1 MVLAEG
7 KKKRIPVRSIAV
19 TGILAA
25 LASVLMFLDF
35 SIPVMPGFIKLD
47 FSELPALLAAY
58 ALGPVSGVVVCL
70 VKNLVNLLSTSTGG
84 VGELSNFVLGAC
96 FVLPAGLIYQKHKT
110 RKAAF
115 WGAVLGAVV
124 MAVVS
129 IFSNYYIMYPIY
141 TAFMP
146 MEVIIGMYQAIAPG
160 VRTLWDALL
169 WFNLPFTFFKGMCS
183 VAIAFLIYKHISPLL
198 KGKKN

>member
-7 KKKRIPVRSIAV
+7 TKKRIPVRSIAV

-96 FVLPAGLIYQKHKT
+96 FVLQAGLIYQKHKT

-115 WGAVLGAVV
+115 WGAVLGSVV

-183 VAIAFLIYKHISPLL
+183 VAIAFLVYKHISPLL

>member
-1 MVLAEG
+1 M
-7 KKKRIPVRSIAV
+7 
-19 TGILAA
+19 
-25 LASVLMFLDF
+25 
-35 SIPVMPGFIKLD
+35 
-47 FSELPALLAAY
+47 
-58 ALGPVSGVVVCL
+58 
-70 VKNLVNLLSTSTGG
+70 
-84 VGELSNFVLGAC
+84 GELSNFVLGAC

-115 WGAVLGAVV
+115 WGATLGAAV

-146 MEVIIGMYQAIAPG
+146 MEVILGMYQAIVPN
-160 VRTLWDALL
+160 VQTLWDALL
-169 WFNLPFTFFKGMCS
+169 WFNLPFTFLKGMCS
-183 VAIAFLIYKHISPLL
+183 VVIALLVYKHISPLL

>member
-7 KKKRIPVRSIAV
+7 TKKHISVRSIAV

-35 SIPVMPGFIKLD
+35 SVPVMPGFIKLD

-70 VKNLVNLLSTSTGG
+70 VKNLVNVLSTSTGG

-96 FVLPAGLIYQKHKT
+96 CVLPAGLIYQKHKT

-115 WGAVLGAVV
+115 WGATLGAAV

-146 MEVIIGMYQAIAPG
+146 MEVILGMYQAIVPG
-160 VRTLWDALL
+160 VQTLWDALL
-169 WFNLPFTFFKGMCS
+169 WFNLPFTFLKGMCS
-183 VAIAFLIYKHISPLL
+183 VVIALLVYKHISPLL

>member
-7 KKKRIPVRSIAV
+7 TKKRIPVRSIAV

-96 FVLPAGLIYQKHKT
+96 FVLPAGLIYQKRKT

-183 VAIAFLIYKHISPLL
+183 VAIAFLVYKHISPLL

>member
-160 VRTLWDALL
+160 VQTLWDALL

-183 VAIAFLIYKHISPLL
+183 VAIAFLVYKHISPLL

>member
-7 KKKRIPVRSIAV
+7 TKKRIPVRSIAV

-183 VAIAFLIYKHISPLL
+183 VAIAFLVYKHISPLL

>member
-7 KKKRIPVRSIAV
+7 TKKHISVRSIAV

-35 SIPVMPGFIKLD
+35 SVPVMPGFIKLD

-70 VKNLVNLLSTSTGG
+70 VKNLVNVLSTSTGG

-115 WGAVLGAVV
+115 WGATLGAAV

-146 MEVIIGMYQAIAPG
+146 MEVILGMYQAIVPG
-160 VRTLWDALL
+160 VQTLWDALL
-169 WFNLPFTFFKGMCS
+169 WFNLPFTFLKGMCS
-183 VAIAFLIYKHISPLL
+183 VVIALLVYKHISPLL

>member
-146 MEVIIGMYQAIAPG
+146 METILGMYQAIAPG